1 MADIKLDYGT
11 IQTVSGKLNSA
22 EQNISPQL
30 ADLHTSVDG
39 LLGQDGGLW
48 MNKTSPALQ
57 STYEQFNTNIM
68 LAMNSI
74 NNFADMFRGIATSTQ
89 QYDSDSANQ
98 ILHPPA
104 A

>member
-1 MADIKLDYGT
+1 MADIRLDYQT
-11 IQTVSGKLNSA
+11 IHTVSTKLNAA

-30 ADLHTSVDG
+30 ADLHTQVDG
-39 LLGQDGGLW
+39 LLTEDGGLY
-48 MNKTSPALQ
+48 MKATSPALQ
-57 STYEQFNTNIM
+57 STYEQFNTNVM

-89 QYDSDSANQ
+89 EYDSNSANQ